1 MMFVRQGQKVKKK
14 KKPPLLK
21 LTYLHVESSVYFV
34 LEYSHIN
41 DVVS

>member
-1 MMFVRQGQKVKKK
+1 MMFVRQGQKVKK